1 MKLPDGCLL
10 VLAPRAVD
18 LGCAGLPHYVSEGK
32 KRATMRY
39 LTGVVASGNNL
50 GQQLGALQVAHRHGE
65 TLEGQQSVS
74 AKRGRSV
81 RALTGR
87 AIHMTR
93 GCRGWLMTRGKRGLP
108 NQR

>member
-32 KRATMRY
+32 KRATVRY
-39 LTGVVASGNNL
+39 LTGVVASGNSL
-50 GQQLGALQVAHRHGE
+50 GQQLRALQGARCHGE
-65 TLEGQQSVS
+65 KLEGQQSIS

-81 RALTGR
+81 MALTGR
-87 AIHMTR
+87 ATYMTR